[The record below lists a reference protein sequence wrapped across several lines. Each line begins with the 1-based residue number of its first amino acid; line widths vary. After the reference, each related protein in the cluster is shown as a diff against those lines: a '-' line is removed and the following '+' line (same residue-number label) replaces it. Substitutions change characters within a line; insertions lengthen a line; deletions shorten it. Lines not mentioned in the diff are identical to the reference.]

1 MTIKD
6 LIFETEVQG
15 LVHIKKIADDDV
27 EVVYESED
35 GLINR
40 EDLEPFMDKEIAYM
54 YVNAVPALC
63 IEYREED

>member
-1 MTIKD
+1 MTIRD
-6 LIFETEVQG
+6 LILETEVQG
-15 LVHIKKIADDDV
+15 LVHIKRITDDDV

-35 GLINR
+35 GLTNC

-54 YVNAVPALC
+54 YVNVVPALC